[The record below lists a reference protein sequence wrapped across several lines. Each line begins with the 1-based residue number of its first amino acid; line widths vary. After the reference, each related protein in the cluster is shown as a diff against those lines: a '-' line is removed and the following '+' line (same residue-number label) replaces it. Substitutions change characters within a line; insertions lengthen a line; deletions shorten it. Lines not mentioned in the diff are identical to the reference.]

1 MPIRSS
7 HITLVTGVFDVL
19 HEEHVLFLRK
29 AKALGDRLVVG
40 IESDA
45 RVRRLKGSARPV
57 VPQDQRKIQLEQLQ
71 IADEVFI
78 LPEAFD
84 TPDDHR
90 QLLHKI
96 RPSILAVSSH
106 TPHIA
111 EKLQLM
117 QEIGGRVEIVHQH
130 NPAISSTIVIN
141 RSQP

>member
-1 MPIRSS
+1 M
-7 HITLVTGVFDVL
+7 ITLVTGVFDVL
-19 HEEHVLFLRK
+19 HEERVLFLRK

-45 RVRRLKGSARPV
+45 RVSRLKGVDRPV
-57 VPQDQRKIQLEQLQ
+57 HHQAIRKQRLIELG

-84 TPDDHR
+84 TPEDHR
-90 QLLHKI
+90 ALLATI
-96 RPSILAVSSH
+96 RPNILAVSSH